1 MQGERRG
8 GGGTY
13 IIYGASRLYTCVLGA
28 DAHTNLMPTLS
39 HTHTHFFSSNRQGC
53 RWKWREGER
62 EGRKGRMKAYT
73 RRRDR

>member
-39 HTHTHFFSSNRQGC
+39 HTHTHTHFFSSNRQGC

-62 EGRKGRMKAYT
+62 EREGKGG
-73 RRRDR
+73 

>member
-39 HTHTHFFSSNRQGC
+39 HTHTHTHTHFFSSNRQGC

-62 EGRKGRMKAYT
+62 EREGKGG
-73 RRRDR
+73 